1 MIEPLPDGLATA
13 SMREEEPGQYNV
25 WDDDSLSKKQQEKI
39 LMSGDDSLNKLPPG
53 SFYSCWST
61 TTPEEIEEDYV
72 AIRDRLLA
80 AQQEAEECQ
89 RRLDGMKAGAK
100 QGLVADLLEEI
111 DAHGFDRQEILS
123 MCLRKAKVK
132 APKKPQARVEWTDK
146 AVPGSVYIMGAF
158 PGWMKERMGIVGV
171 DPARAEDRKVYRDT
185 YLQKK

>member
-1 MIEPLPDGLATA
+1 MIESLPDGLATA
-13 SMREEEPGQYNV
+13 SLHDEEPGQYNV
-25 WDDDSLSKKQQEKI
+25 WGDDSLSQKQRDVYP
-39 LMSGDDSLNKLPPG
+39 S
-53 SFYSCWST
+53 WT
-61 TTPEEIEEDYV
+61 TVPLEEDYV
-72 AIRDRLLA
+72 TIRDRLLA

-132 APKKPQARVEWTDK
+132 APKKPQARAEWTDK

-158 PGWMKERMGIVGV
+158 PGWMKERMGVLGL

>member
-1 MIEPLPDGLATA
+1 MIETLSDGLATA
-13 SMREEEPGQYNV
+13 SLHEEEPGQYNV
-25 WDDDSLSKKQQEKI
+25 WGDDSLSKKQQEKI

-61 TTPEEIEEDYV
+61 PAPEEIEEDYV
-72 AIRDRLLA
+72 ALRDRLLA

-123 MCLRKAKVK
+123 LCLRK

-158 PGWMKERMGIVGV
+158 PGWMKERMGVLGL
-171 DPARAEDRKVYRDT
+171 DPVSAEDRKVYRDT

>member
-1 MIEPLPDGLATA
+1 MIESLPDGLATA

-25 WDDDSLSKKQQEKI
+25 WDDESLSQKQREHAPNVYP
-39 LMSGDDSLNKLPPG
+39 S
-53 SFYSCWST
+53 W
-61 TTPEEIEEDYV
+61 TPQISYHPVEEDYV

-89 RRLDGMKAGAK
+89 RCLDGMKAGAK

-146 AVPGSVYIMGAF
+146 AVPGSVYVMGAF
-158 PGWMKERMGIVGV
+158 PGWMKERMGVLGL

>member
-25 WDDDSLSKKQQEKI
+25 WGDESLSQKQRDVYP
-39 LMSGDDSLNKLPPG
+39 S
-53 SFYSCWST
+53 WT
-61 TTPEEIEEDYV
+61 TAPLEEDYV

-123 MCLRKAKVK
+123 MCLRKAKIK

-158 PGWMKERMGIVGV
+158 PGWMKERMGVLGL